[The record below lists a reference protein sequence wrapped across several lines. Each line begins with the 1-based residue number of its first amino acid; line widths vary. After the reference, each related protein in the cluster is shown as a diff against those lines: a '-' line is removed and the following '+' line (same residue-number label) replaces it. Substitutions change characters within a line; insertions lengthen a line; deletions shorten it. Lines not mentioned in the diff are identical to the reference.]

1 MNLPPIPVP
10 PKRPPLQLTVW
21 GLMVLMLG
29 CSVTA
34 ALAYYMRLGMEGEA
48 SARLI
53 GMIAV
58 LAGPVLL
65 VTAISLLL
73 ALAQWL
79 RQR

>member
-1 MNLPPIPVP
+1 MLI
-10 PKRPPLQLTVW
+10 PLQARTSFPRW
-21 GLMVLMLG
+21 PIE
-29 CSVTA
+29 TA
-34 ALAYYMRLGMEGEA
+34 LHDLYDWLF
-48 SARLI
+48 RLI

-73 ALAQWL
+73 AVAQWL